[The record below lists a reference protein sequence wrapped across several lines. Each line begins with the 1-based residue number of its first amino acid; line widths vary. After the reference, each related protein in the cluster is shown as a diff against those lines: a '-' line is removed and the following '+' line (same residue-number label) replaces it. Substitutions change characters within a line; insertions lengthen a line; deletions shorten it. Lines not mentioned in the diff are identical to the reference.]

1 MNIFIYKNDHDRDK
15 IAVIDFSQSIILN
28 TRLTEIGD
36 FEIKI
41 PLINED
47 ILQYIQLGY
56 FVRASYD
63 NSKWYVIR
71 EIERNMDNENGNYLI
86 FRGEEIKSLLTQRL
100 VIGQINLNG
109 TIENN
114 FESLLHDVEFVDDYK
129 FNQGIYLLARDT
141 DTTTY
146 DFQFDFEIL
155 YNAFKTVADR
165 GNYYFTVDCPHD
177 LRLIL
182 FKAVETNN
190 IVFSQ
195 AFNNI
200 LSFNEKINTYDFC
213 NRAVVVGEGSGT
225 AKKYQLVTTSETNKN
240 MFFFQKVDAT
250 EISSNSGVITQTEY
264 NNFLKNQ
271 GESYI
276 NANNIKK
283 IYEMQVDTRMYSFP
297 NDFDIGYKVKIV
309 NPINGEILTALVTE
323 VTEKW
328 DDNGYICEPKFEI
341 LNN

>member
-1 MNIFIYKNDHDRDK
+1 
-15 IAVIDFSQSIILN
+15 
-28 TRLTEIGD
+28 
-36 FEIKI
+36 
-41 PLINED
+41 
-47 ILQYIQLGY
+47 
-56 FVRASYD
+56 
-63 NSKWYVIR
+63 
-71 EIERNMDNENGNYLI
+71 
-86 FRGEEIKSLLTQRL
+86 
-100 VIGQINLNG
+100 
-109 TIENN
+109 
-114 FESLLHDVEFVDDYK
+114 
-129 FNQGIYLLARDT
+129 
-141 DTTTY
+141 
-146 DFQFDFEIL
+146 
-155 YNAFKTVADR
+155 
-165 GNYYFTVDCPHD
+165 
-177 LRLIL
+177 
-182 FKAVETNN
+182 
-190 IVFSQ
+190 
-195 AFNNI
+195 
-200 LSFNEKINTYDFC
+200 
-213 NRAVVVGEGSGT
+213 
-225 AKKYQLVTTSETNKN
+225 